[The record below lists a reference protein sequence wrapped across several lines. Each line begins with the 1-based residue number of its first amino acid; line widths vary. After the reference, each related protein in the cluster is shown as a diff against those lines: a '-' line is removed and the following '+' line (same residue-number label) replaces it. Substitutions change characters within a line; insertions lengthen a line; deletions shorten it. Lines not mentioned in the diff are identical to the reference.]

1 VNAVYSN
8 ELAGNAGQQGEETM
22 GTMKGTAIG
31 LVAAGVAALTAM
43 PASAATLKVKVDDI
57 KNGGML
63 ANKYAFCAP
72 AAQGHTMPGTDIN
85 PSISWSKGPSG
96 TKSYA
101 VILSDSDSP
110 AEHREMMNKEGVT
123 MTADI
128 KRHDY
133 FHWVLA
139 DIPPSVTSIK
149 EGADSNARVAHGKPA
164 TPSAA
169 GLKGLNTY
177 TVVLAANDAMKGQYY
192 GYDGPCPPWN
202 DDVVHHYHFTVYALS
217 VSSLGL
223 PKDFD
228 APGALDAMKGKILA
242 QGELLG
248 LFTQNP
254 AKGAKP

>member
-1 VNAVYSN
+1 MSTVKAAV
-8 ELAGNAGQQGEETM
+8 
-22 GTMKGTAIG
+22 IG
-31 LVAAGVAALTAM
+31 LVAAGMAALAAT
-43 PASAATLKVKVDDI
+43 PASAATLKVKVDAI
-57 KNGGML
+57 KDGGML

-72 AAQGHTMPGTDIN
+72 AAQGHTAPGMDIN
-85 PSISWSKGPSG
+85 PSISWPKGPHG

-101 VILSDSDSP
+101 VILYDSDSP

-177 TVVLAANDAMKGQYY
+177 TVVMAANDAMKGQYY

-202 DDVVHHYHFTVYALS
+202 DDIVHHYHFTVYALS

-228 APGALDAMKGKILA
+228 GPAVQDAMKGKILA

-248 LFTQNP
+248 LYTQNL

>member
-1 VNAVYSN
+1 MTTIKTIVIGIFAAALAA
-8 ELAGNAGQQGEETM
+8 ELA
-22 GTMKGTAIG
+22 
-31 LVAAGVAALTAM
+31 VV
-43 PASAATLKVKVDDI
+43 PASASTLKVTVDSI
-57 KNGGML
+57 KDGGTI

-72 AAQGHTMPGTDIN
+72 AAQGHTTAGSNIN

-101 VILSDSDSP
+101 VILYDTDSP
-110 AEHREMMNKEGVT
+110 AEQREKMNKEGVT

-128 KRHDY
+128 PRKNF

-149 EGADSNARVAHGKPA
+149 EGADSSARVVHGKPA

-169 GLKGLNTY
+169 GLRGLNDY
-177 TVVLAANDAMKGQYY
+177 TKVTASNDAMKGQYY

-202 DDVVHHYHFTVYALS
+202 DDDVHHYHFTVYALS

-228 APGALDAMKGKILA
+228 GPAAMDAMKGKIVA
-242 QGELLG
+242 QGEVLG
-248 LFTQNP
+248 LYTQNP